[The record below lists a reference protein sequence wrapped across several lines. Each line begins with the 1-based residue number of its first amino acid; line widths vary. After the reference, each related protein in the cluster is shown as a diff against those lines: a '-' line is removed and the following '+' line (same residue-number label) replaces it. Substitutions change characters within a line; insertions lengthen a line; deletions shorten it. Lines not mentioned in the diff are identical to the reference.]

1 MAKII
6 GYNVGVKYKVVTT
19 TTPAGSVNSTSNT
32 LINSLLIPA
41 NTFSSGDIVTIETCV
56 TKSAANNLF
65 SFYFYVNTSATLLVG
80 ATLVATN
87 TSVAAATRAA
97 QLYRRLAIDVASGS
111 GNGTIVLNTSFAARD
126 DIGVGNYTT
135 GFSTLTTNWTT
146 DQYLIV
152 SGSVVS
158 TSDTLSCQWIK
169 ASNG

>member
-41 NTFSSGDIVTIETCV
+41 NTFSSGDIVTIETCLA
-56 TKSAANNLF
+56 KSATNGAFN
-65 SFYFYVNTSATLLVG
+65 FYFSVNTSATLVF

-87 TSVAAATRAA
+87 TSVASNVRAA

-111 GNGTIVLNTSFAARD
+111 GNGTIVVNTSIAARD
-126 DIGVGNYTT
+126 DIGIANYTT
-135 GFSTLTTNWTT
+135 GFSTLTTNWTV